1 MSWIE
6 YHEASERLA
15 STAQAALRHGQRQK
29 ARELYARAADAEQ
42 RAVADLD
49 AAKTRTLGISSVSAV
64 SLYYKA
70 AMFERAEEVACRWLS
85 AESVPVFAKE
95 QLRILL
101 QSIWSEQTRNK
112 APARFEPGEILVSVQ
127 GGEIVSG
134 GAPLDLIVEKVKIV
148 QSLFHRTAEF
158 LGGLDHRRRGA
169 PNKEIQDSCRPWLF
183 QAAPGSYQF
192 AVAIQKEYQP
202 DLFEPALPSPGD
214 VADCFMQILR
224 VGIEDP
230 EESFTEVVPDAD
242 YRKTFLKLT
251 RNLAPDGSVCRRL
264 DVRVAG
270 DSRPISLGLDV
281 RHDLGRFI
289 REAKRGHESPEFPPE
304 PLHGVLRAVHLDK
317 DWLEVAVEKGASLRR
332 VHAVGEEVDDV
343 LGPLVNKPVIVYVRD
358 VAGKCKFLD
367 IEADS
372 PHR

>member
-1 MSWIE
+1 
-6 YHEASERLA
+6 
-15 STAQAALRHGQRQK
+15 
-29 ARELYARAADAEQ
+29 
-42 RAVADLD
+42 
-49 AAKTRTLGISSVSAV
+49 
-64 SLYYKA
+64 
-70 AMFERAEEVACRWLS
+70 
-85 AESVPVFAKE
+85 
-95 QLRILL
+95 
-101 QSIWSEQTRNK
+101 
-112 APARFEPGEILVSVQ
+112 
-127 GGEIVSG
+127 
-134 GAPLDLIVEKVKIV
+134 
-148 QSLFHRTAEF
+148 
-158 LGGLDHRRRGA
+158 
-169 PNKEIQDSCRPWLF
+169 
-183 QAAPGSYQF
+183 
-192 AVAIQKEYQP
+192 
-202 DLFEPALPSPGD
+202 
-214 VADCFMQILR
+214 MQILR